1 MLRTLIVL
9 PDGTELSSG
18 VAGPNAIQTVTIT
31 ECVNGAQELA
41 LGSCCANMVEAKIIT
56 PEGGLSISAGD
67 DIDVYRVA
75 EDGEAYHV
83 GIFTTEK
90 PTRPTANSMS
100 ITAYDRVSWLDKDLT
115 LWLEGLDQW
124 PYPLIAFARKVC
136 EACGVELA
144 EQEEEELPNSTYLVQ
159 KFSADGITG
168 RKLMQWVGEIC
179 GRFCRAT
186 PDGKIEFGWYT
197 PATINIGTEQ
207 LRSAEVAYRNGD
219 LAIRADGA
227 EITGADD
234 SVSIES
240 EYLQVT
246 DDGQG
251 NLVLNVQD
259 LLLQQYYF
267 QNGLSFEEYT
277 TAPIRKVQLR
287 QNEEDVG
294 TVWPNTV
301 ESLNTYSI
309 TGNYLLTASTGQ
321 DLIPV
326 AQALYAHLSTI
337 PSYTP
342 CKVSIPASMLIHA
355 GNTVKITDRNG
366 KTITAYV
373 MTRTQ
378 SGQRDTLECT
388 GSARRDSSSAVNN
401 QTFQA
406 YVGKVLN
413 LRTDVDGLKVQNAN
427 TIGQMATLELD
438 VKGIRGTVEKQ
449 QTTVEGLESS
459 MSSMKQTAEEIQ
471 IAVTSIRDNG
481 VEKVTNEFGLT
492 IDESAVQIK
501 RSGSNMTNRLDERGM
516 QILRGEG
523 DKQTV
528 MLKADADGVTA
539 TDVTVRNY
547 LIVGTHARFEDY
559 STSGDRKRTAC
570 FWLEGES

>member
-56 PEGGLSISAGD
+56 PEGGLSLSTGD

-136 EACGVELA
+136 EACGVELV

-186 PDGKIEFGWYT
+186 PGGQIEFAWYT
-197 PATINIGTEQ
+197 PATIDIGTEQ

-240 EYLQVT
+240 EYLKVT

-251 NLVLNVQD
+251 NLVLNVQGI
-259 LLLQQYYF
+259 LQQYYF

-294 TVWPNTV
+294 TVWPDTV

-309 TGNYLLTASTGQ
+309 TGNYLLTANTGQ

-366 KTITAYV
+366 RTITAYV

-427 TIGQMATLELD
+427 TIGQVATLELD
-438 VKGIRGTVEKQ
+438 VEGIRGTVEKQ
-449 QTTVEGLESS
+449 KTTVEGLETS
-459 MSSMKQTAEEIQ
+459 MSSVKQTAEKIQ
-471 IAVTSIRDNG
+471 MAVTSIRDNG
-481 VEKVTNEFGLT
+481 VEKVTNKFGLT

-559 STSGDRKRTAC
+559 SAGTDRKRTAC